1 MKKVLSIMFLGIFLI
16 LLFGISNINA
26 QEKTLVFG
34 RASDYIMDPAVVGD
48 TESLYLIFTIYDQLI
63 TRDEKG
69 EIKPLLATSWEVSED
84 YKTYTFYLRKG
95 VKFHDGT
102 PLNAEA
108 VKFSFDRMTN
118 IGKFSSGAWNRI
130 ADKNSVEVV
139 DDYTVRI
146 YLIKPYTPWI
156 RGDFSINPAYA
167 IMSPTYVKKHITSDD
182 PYAEKWMAYNEC
194 GTGPWKLVSWT
205 KGQKIVFEKNKDYF
219 GGDEGISGRRT
230 PHVDKL
236 IFQVFK
242 DSSTGRL
249 WLEKGDIDL
258 AEKLSSDDLV
268 ALEKN
273 PNIKIYEQ
281 MPQKIVYL
289 TFDVSKPPFNDE
301 NVRKAIAYAVNYQ
314 ELIDYVE
321 RGHAELPRGMIS
333 ISSACFGYNPE
344 RFQYSYDLEKA
355 KEFMAKSRYPD
366 GFTTKLLFST
376 DRRITFPTGAVY
388 IQSYLKKIGIN
399 VLPESLAFPTQ
410 LAICSKGDYGI
421 ALRDWNSAY
430 LDPEATAGWFYNQ
443 PRDNTGWTCCFWD
456 DEKAINNMEVGRAL
470 PNTPERYKLY
480 DETDELA
487 ISKAIYV
494 PLYQAANLVA
504 ARDNIKNFSWDMF
517 SVINFGKIV
526 KDEWVKK

>member
-1 MKKVLSIMFLGIFLI
+1 MKKVLSIVFVGIFLI

-34 RASDYIMDPAVVGD
+34 RVSDYIMDPAVAGD
-48 TESLYLIFTIYDQLI
+48 EESFQNIFTVYDQLV
-63 TRDEKG
+63 TRDDDLN
-69 EIKPLLATSWEVSED
+69 IKPLLATSWEMSED
-84 YKTYTFYLRKG
+84 YKTYTFHLRKG

-102 PLNAEA
+102 PFNAEA

-118 IGKFSSGAWNRI
+118 LGKFASGAWNKI
-130 ADKNSVEVV
+130 SDKNSVEVV
-139 DDYTVRI
+139 DEYTVRFH
-146 YLIKPYTPWI
+146 LTKPYPTWI
-156 RGDFSINPAYA
+156 PGDLSINPGNS
-167 IMSPTYVKKHITSDD
+167 IMSPTYVKAHATSDD

-194 GTGPWKLVSWT
+194 GTGPFKLVSWA
-205 KGQKIVFEKNKDYF
+205 KGQKIVFEKNTDYF
-219 GGDEGISGRRT
+219 GGDEGISGRGI

-258 AEKLSSDDLV
+258 VEKLLFDDFA

-273 PNIKIYEQ
+273 SNIKIYENI
-281 MPQKIVYL
+281 PAGIVYL

-301 NVRKAIAYAVNYQ
+301 NVRKAMAYAINYQ

-321 RGHAELPRGMIS
+321 RGHGRLPRGMINEG
-333 ISSACFGYNPE
+333 AYGYNPE

-355 KEFMAKSRYPD
+355 KEFMAKSNYPD
-366 GFTTKLLFST
+366 GFTTKLLFSP
-376 DRRITFPTGAVY
+376 DRRVTFPTGAVY
-388 IQSYLKKIGIN
+388 IQDYLKKIGIN

-421 ALRDWNSAY
+421 ALRDWLPFYPDAQG
-430 LDPEATAGWFYNQ
+430 TIGWFYNQ
-443 PRDNTGWTCCFWD
+443 ACDNTGWVCSFWD
-456 DEKAINNMEVGRAL
+456 NKEAMNNMVVAETL
-470 PNTPERYKLY
+470 PNVPERYKLY

-487 ISKAIYV
+487 ISQAIYV
-494 PLYQAANLVA
+494 PLYQVAVQVA
-504 ARDNIKNFSWDMF
+504 ARDNIKNFIWPSSLCIRFDA
-517 SVINFGKIV
+517 IE
-526 KDEWVKK
+526 KD

>member
-1 MKKVLSIMFLGIFLI
+1 MKKVLSIMFVGIFLI

-26 QEKTLVFG
+26 EEKTLVFG
-34 RASDYIMDPAVVGD
+34 RVSDYIMDPAVAGD
-48 TESLYLIFTIYDQLI
+48 DESFLTIFTVYDQLV
-63 TRDEKG
+63 TRDNDLN
-69 EIKPLLATSWEVSED
+69 IKPLLASSWEVSED
-84 YKTYTFYLRKG
+84 YKTYTFHLQKG

-102 PLNAEA
+102 PFNAEA

-118 IGKFSSGAWNRI
+118 LGKVATGAWMTI

-139 DDYTVRI
+139 DEYTVRFH
-146 YLIKPYTPWI
+146 LTNPYPTWI
-156 RGDFSINPAYA
+156 PADLSINPAYS

-194 GTGPWKLVSWT
+194 GTGPFKLVSWI

-219 GGDEGISGRRT
+219 GGDEGISGRCT

-236 IFQVFK
+236 IFQIFK

-258 AEKLSSDDLV
+258 VDKLSNDDFV

-273 PNIKIYEQ
+273 SNIKIYEK

-301 NVRKAIAYAVNYQ
+301 NVRKAMAYAINYQ

-321 RGHAELPRGMIS
+321 RGHAELPHGMIS
-333 ISSACFGYNPE
+333 KVCFGYNQE

-355 KEFMAKSRYPD
+355 KEFMAKSNYPD
-366 GFTTKLLFST
+366 GFTTKLLFSP
-376 DRRITFPTGAVY
+376 DRRVTFQTGAVY
-388 IQSYLKKIGIN
+388 IQDYLKKIGIN

-410 LAICSKGDYGI
+410 LDICSKGDYGI
-421 ALRDWNSAY
+421 ALRDWTSFKP
-430 LDPEATAGWFYNQ
+430 DPEETAGWFYNQ
-443 PRDNTGWTCCFWD
+443 ARDNTGWVCSFWD
-456 DEKAINNMEVGRAL
+456 NKEAINNMDVARTL
-470 PNTPERYKLY
+470 PDLPERYKLY
-480 DETDELA
+480 DETDELG

-504 ARDNIKNFSWDMF
+504 ARDNIKNFIWPSCLFIRFDA
-517 SVINFGKIV
+517 IE
-526 KDEWVKK
+526 KD

>member
-1 MKKVLSIMFLGIFLI
+1 MKKKLLCIMFVGIFLI

-34 RASDYIMDPAVVGD
+34 RASDYIMDPAVIGD
-48 TESLYLIFTIYDQLI
+48 DESLQTVFTLYDQLV
-63 TRDEKG
+63 TRDDDLN
-69 EIKPLLATSWEVSED
+69 IKPLLATSWEVSED

-102 PLNAEA
+102 PFNAEA

-118 IGKFSSGAWNRI
+118 IGKFASGGWNRI

-146 YLIKPYTPWI
+146 HLIKPYTPWI
-156 RGDFSINPAYA
+156 RGDFSINAGYA

-182 PYAEKWMAYNEC
+182 PYAEKWMAYHEC
-194 GTGPWKLVSWT
+194 GTGPFKLVNWV

-230 PHVDKL
+230 PRTDKL
-236 IFQVFK
+236 VFQVFK

-258 AEKLSSDDLV
+258 AEKLSTSDLI

-273 PNIKIYEQ
+273 PNIKIYENI
-281 MPQKIVYL
+281 PAKIVYL

-301 NVRKAIAYAVNYQ
+301 NVRKAMAYAINYQ

-333 ISSACFGYNPE
+333 RVCFGNNPE

-355 KEFMAKSRYPD
+355 KEFMAKSKYPD

-376 DRRITFPTGAVY
+376 DRRMTFQQGVVY
-388 IQSYLKKIGIN
+388 IQSYLKNIGIN
-399 VLPESLAFPTQ
+399 VLPESLAFATH
-410 LAICSKGDYGI
+410 LEICSKGDYGI
-421 ALRDWNSAY
+421 ALRDWTSFKP
-430 LDPEATAGWFYNQ
+430 DPEDSAGWFYNQ
-443 PRDNTGWTCCFWD
+443 PRDKTGWVCSFWD
-456 DEKAINNMEVGRAL
+456 NKEAINNMEVARTL

-504 ARDNIKNFSWDMF
+504 ARDNIKSFSWPACLFIRFDAMDK
-517 SVINFGKIV
+517 N
-526 KDEWVKK
+526 

>member
-1 MKKVLSIMFLGIFLI
+1 MKKKLLCIMFVGIFLI

-34 RASDYIMDPAVVGD
+34 RASDYIMDPAAVGD
-48 TESLYLIFTIYDQLI
+48 TESLYLIFTVYDQLI

-84 YKTYTFYLRKG
+84 CKTYTFHLRKG

-102 PLNAEA
+102 PFNAEA

-118 IGKFSSGAWNRI
+118 IGKFASGGWNRI

-146 YLIKPYTPWI
+146 HLIKPYTPWI
-156 RGDFSINPAYA
+156 RGDFSINAGYA

-182 PYAEKWMAYNEC
+182 PYAEKWMAYHEC
-194 GTGPWKLVSWT
+194 GTGPFKLVNWV

-230 PHVDKL
+230 PRTDKL
-236 IFQVFK
+236 VFQVFK

-258 AEKLSSDDLV
+258 AEKLSTSDLI

-273 PNIKIYEQ
+273 PNIKIYENI
-281 MPQKIVYL
+281 PAKIVYL

-301 NVRKAIAYAVNYQ
+301 NVRKAMAYAINYQ

-333 ISSACFGYNPE
+333 RVCFGNNPE

-355 KEFMAKSRYPD
+355 KEFMAKSKYPD
-366 GFTTKLLFST
+366 GFTTKLLFSPE
-376 DRRITFPTGAVY
+376 RRVTFPTGAVY

-410 LAICSKGDYGI
+410 LDICSKGDYGI
-421 ALRDWNSAY
+421 ALRDWSFYNP
-430 LDPEATAGWFYNQ
+430 DPLNTAGWFYNI
-443 PRDNTGWTCCFWD
+443 RIDDSGWICSFWD
-456 DEKAINNMEVGRAL
+456 NKEAINNMEVARTL
-470 PNTPERYKLY
+470 PNSPERYKLY
-480 DETDELA
+480 DETDELG

-494 PLYQAANLVA
+494 PLYQAADLVA
-504 ARDNIKNFSWDMF
+504 ARDNIKNFFWPACLFIRFDA
-517 SVINFGKIV
+517 IE
-526 KDEWVKK
+526 KD

>member
-1 MKKVLSIMFLGIFLI
+1 MKKVLSIIFVGIFLI

-26 QEKTLVFG
+26 EEKTLVFG

-48 TESLYLIFTIYDQLI
+48 TESLYTIFTVYDQLV
-63 TRDEKG
+63 TRDEKE

-84 YKTYTFYLRKG
+84 YKTYTFHLRKG

-102 PLNAEA
+102 PFNAEA
-108 VKFSFDRMTN
+108 VKFSFDRITN
-118 IGKFSSGAWNRI
+118 LGKFASGAWNRI

-146 YLIKPYTPWI
+146 HLIKPYTPWI

-230 PHVDKL
+230 PRTDKL
-236 IFQVFK
+236 VFQVFK

-273 PNIKIYEQ
+273 SNIKIHENI
-281 MPQKIVYL
+281 PAGIVYL
-289 TFDVSKPPFNDE
+289 TFDVSKPPLNDE
-301 NVRKAIAYAVNYQ
+301 NVRKAMAYAINYQ
-314 ELIDYVE
+314 ELIDYAE
-321 RGHAELPRGMIS
+321 RGHGRLPRGMITEGTY
-333 ISSACFGYNPE
+333 GYNPE

-355 KEFMAKSRYPD
+355 KEFMAKSNYPD

-376 DRRITFPTGAVY
+376 DRNSAFQKSAVY
-388 IQSYLKKIGIN
+388 IQNYLKKIGIN
-399 VLPESLAFPTQ
+399 VVPESLAFPTQ
-410 LAICSKGDYGI
+410 LDICSKGDYGI
-421 ALRDWNSAY
+421 ALRDWIPFY
-430 LDPEATAGWFYNQ
+430 PDPSETAGWFYNIQ
-443 PRDNTGWTCCFWD
+443 VDDSGWICSFWD
-456 DEKAINNMEVGRAL
+456 DKEAMNNMEVAETL
-470 PNTPERYKLY
+470 PDSPERYKLY

-494 PLYQAANLVA
+494 PLYQTASLLA
-504 ARDNIKNFSWDMF
+504 ARDNIKNFSWQLNLGIRFDA
-517 SVINFGKIV
+517 IE
-526 KDEWVKK
+526 KD